1 MNAATESRRRAAVS
15 WSGGKDACLAA
26 LLAGEQGWSVE
37 RYVTM
42 CEADGASKSH
52 ALPPSVIAAQVM
64 ALGGRWQPVLV
75 PPGRYGEAFHDTLC
89 RLRDQG
95 FEAMVFGD
103 IDLQA
108 HRDWLEPACAR
119 AGLQAL
125 FPLWGRPRAA
135 LAREVIARG
144 IRARLVCVDTG
155 RLDGAFCGA
164 AYDAELLARLPAGV
178 CPAGEDGEFHTL
190 VVDAPGFAAP
200 LDLVFGPPQDLA
212 STPPLRPTVLRRLP
226 VALRPG
232 ALRDAP
238 AADAEPGP

>member
-1 MNAATESRRRAAVS
+1 MNAATDARRRAAVS

-26 LLAGEQGWSVE
+26 LLARAQGWSVE

-42 CEADGASKSH
+42 CEPDGASKSH
-52 ALPPSVIAAQVM
+52 ALPPAVLSAQVA
-64 ALGGRWQPVLV
+64 ALGGCWQPVFV
-75 PPGRYGEAFHDTLC
+75 APGRYAEAFHDTLC
-89 RLRDQG
+89 RLHDQG

-119 AGLQAL
+119 AGLQAV

-135 LAREVIARG
+135 LAQEVIARG

-155 RLDGAFCGA
+155 RLDGGFCGA
-164 AYDAELLARLPAGV
+164 DYDAALLARLPAGV

-190 VVDAPGFAAP
+190 VVDALGFAAP
-200 LDLVFGPPQDLA
+200 LDLVCGAPRDVA
-212 STPPLRPTVLRRLP
+212 SAPPLRPTVLRLLP
-226 VALRPG
+226 VALRAG
-232 ALRDAP
+232 RAAAP
-238 AADAEPGP
+238 APAREPRR